1 MSMGG
6 AATLNKC
13 TRVKRLWSSD
23 SKVGLFIGEITL
35 AKKSPAKIK
44 KLAAEAKRS
53 AALSRDAKNLRVETE
68 RQERDL
74 IIDKYDSLDEE
85 WRIIGLAASARRS
98 LVDDGLY
105 QVSDLRKVSLAA
117 IKELHGMGPNEIR
130 ILINEMN
137 KLDLRFRK

>member
-1 MSMGG
+1 MSTGG

-13 TRVKRLWSSD
+13 TMVKRLQSFD
-23 SKVGLFIGEITL
+23 SKAGSFIGEITL

-53 AALSRDAKNLRVETE
+53 AALGRDAKNLRVETE
-68 RQERDL
+68 RQERD
-74 IIDKYDSLDEE
+74 IITDKYDSLDEA
-85 WRIIGLAASARRS
+85 WRIIGLDASARRA

-117 IKELHGMGPNEIR
+117 IKDLHGLGPNEIR

-137 KLDLRFRK
+137 KLDLSFRK

>member
-1 MSMGG
+1 MSTGG

-13 TRVKRLWSSD
+13 TMVKRLWSSD
-23 SKVGLFIGEITL
+23 SKAGSFIGEITL

-53 AALSRDAKNLRVETE
+53 AALGRDAKNLRVETE
-68 RQERDL
+68 RQERD
-74 IIDKYDSLDEE
+74 IITDKYDSLDEA
-85 WRIIGLAASARRS
+85 WRIIGLDASARRA

-105 QVSDLRKVSLAA
+105 QVSDLRKVSLTA

-137 KLDLRFRK
+137 KLDLSFRK

>member
-1 MSMGG
+1 MSTGG

-13 TRVKRLWSSD
+13 TMVKRLQSFD
-23 SKVGLFIGEITL
+23 SKAGSFIGEITL

-68 RQERDL
+68 RQERD
-74 IIDKYDSLDEE
+74 IITDKYDSLDEA
-85 WRIIGLAASARRS
+85 WRIIGLDASARRA

-117 IKELHGMGPNEIR
+117 IKDLHGLGPNEIR

-137 KLDLRFRK
+137 KLDLSFRK

>member
-1 MSMGG
+1 M
-6 AATLNKC
+6 
-13 TRVKRLWSSD
+13 
-23 SKVGLFIGEITL
+23 

-53 AALSRDAKNLRVETE
+53 AALSRDAKNLRVESE

-74 IIDKYDSLDEE
+74 IADKYDSLDEV
-85 WRIIGLAASARRS
+85 WQIIGLAASARRA

-105 QVSDLRKVSLAA
+105 QLSDLRKVSLAA
-117 IKELHGMGPNEIR
+117 IKELHGIGPNEIR

-137 KLDLRFRK
+137 KLDLSFRK